1 MEDNPSHGIGM
12 KHHCRVLEIFL

>member
-12 KHHCRVLEIFL
+12 KHHCKVLEIFL